1 MNVNDYQVIPVDS
14 ELAYTFDF
22 SDVVIAPATVTEII
36 VTAGGLTAFNQTDD
50 LANKKTTVGL
60 KGAVHGETYNVQ
72 ARATL
77 SNGEKLPKDATFV
90 GFNG

>member
-1 MNVNDYQVIPVDS
+1 MNDLHLLPV
-14 ELAYTFDF
+14 EGEIAYTFDF
-22 SDVVIAPATVTEII
+22 SDVVIAPATVTAI
-36 VTAGGLTAFNQTDD
+36 VITAGDLTAFNQTDD

-60 KGAVHGETYNVQ
+60 KGAVHGVTYNVQ

-77 SNGEKLPKDATFV
+77 SNGEKVPKDATFV